1 MLPFGYFPCT
11 QDVSPE
17 PDVAQLIDEI
27 IEQSVLCEEVGFDGF
42 FFTEHHQQEDNYL
55 PSPILLASIIGAHT
69 KRINVG
75 TSVLLAPLYHPI
87 RLAEELAV
95 VDQATKGRM
104 IAALGIGYLPED
116 FGAFGVPL
124 SQRSRR
130 TEECVEILRE
140 AWTGRPFS
148 YESKYHKIN
157 NIRVT
162 PTPYKEYGPP
172 IWMAGW
178 APSGLERAGRMG
190 DGWLADPMQSF
201 DVISGY
207 ASQYRAEAKKYGRK
221 PYVVLM
227 RDCIVGDTWN
237 QCVIKS
243 ESTMVMHKF
252 YFKNGAYNIDK
263 HLNNIKN
270 ENDLTFEILA
280 NERFICGSTEQCIDQ
295 LKMWVEVILPDYLM
309 LRMRQPGG
317 PPQAEAL
324 KDIRRFAEK
333 IMPNI

>member
-1 MLPFGYFPCT
+1 
-11 QDVSPE
+11 
-17 PDVAQLIDEI
+17 
-27 IEQSVLCEEVGFDGF
+27 
-42 FFTEHHQQEDNYL
+42 
-55 PSPILLASIIGAHT
+55 
-69 KRINVG
+69 
-75 TSVLLAPLYHPI
+75 
-87 RLAEELAV
+87 
-95 VDQATKGRM
+95 M

-190 DGWLADPMQSF
+190 DGWLADPMQSL